1 VDYGRSHKSNK
12 FESNIGFSGCGIAE
26 AILCRRGRS
35 RCEIWVL
42 VVFSVWYVVGSR
54 NSATTV
60 LIWEGTGGPLTDKV
74 QIDGGKSVESDML
87 PKACP

>member
-1 VDYGRSHKSNK
+1 MGL
-12 FESNIGFSGCGIAE
+12 SGIFRTVR
-26 AILCRRGRS
+26 L
-35 RCEIWVL
+35 
-42 VVFSVWYVVGSR
+42 YVVGSR

-60 LIWEGTGGPLTDKV
+60 LIWEGTGGPFTDKV